1 MSFNQNGL
9 DGSSASSNRWAPS
22 PDILKE
28 EIKGFLNSVLMLLFL
43 MGIYTAVYGATLYF
57 YRSTRKASQFRVIL
71 VMLTLSYALTWVVC
85 GVQWHNANVTFVDY
99 GDNRLSMFF
108 RLYYPPAWL
117 DVIAHTCQ
125 NIVVMLADGLLVCT
139 STAGSAYCS
148 IGFDRVATRCGAAM
162 SYGNALDWS
171 CSFPWSSGLQNRAS
185 HLFFPNNADQSSLLL
200 TYTAL
205 TLSVMILQIK
215 HLTETDMQV
224 NTLNRLTSA
233 LYFTS
238 AGTSLV
244 CTGLIASRI
253 YKAYC
258 MSDYIRQIKFKNVL
272 DIIIQSSA
280 IYTLSVLILGVIG
293 AIPLSSNDSAEYIL
307 RIDNTVYYLGPIAIM
322 MIGMMPTLMVA
333 RIFLENQKEIL
344 LSSSSA
350 SGSTKKAANSYK
362 A

>member
-22 PDILKE
+22 PHILKE

-71 VMLTLSYALTWVVC
+71 VMVTLSYALTWVVC

-125 NIVVMLADGLLVCT
+125 NIVVMLADGLLMW
-139 STAGSAYCS
+139 
-148 IGFDRVATRCGAAM
+148 RCYVVWER
-162 SYGNALDWS
+162 SRLV
-171 CSFPWSSGLQNRAS
+171 
-185 HLFFPNNADQSSLLL
+185 LLISMVFWL
-200 TYTAL
+200 TESAL
-205 TLSVMILQIK
+205 TLSVMILQIR

-238 AGTSLV
+238 TGTSLV

-258 MSDYIRQIKFKNVL
+258 MSDYIKQTKFKNVL

-307 RIDNTVYYLGPIAIM
+307 RIDNVVYYLGPIAIM

-333 RIFLENQKEIL
+333 RIFLENQKEIR

-350 SGSTKKAANSYK
+350 SGSTKKAVNSYK